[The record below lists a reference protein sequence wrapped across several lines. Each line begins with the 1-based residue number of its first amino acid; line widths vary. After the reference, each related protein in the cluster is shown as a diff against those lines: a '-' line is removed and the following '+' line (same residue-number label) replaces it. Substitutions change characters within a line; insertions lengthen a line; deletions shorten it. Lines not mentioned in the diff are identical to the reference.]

1 MCWIFGVNCPFKRF
15 LLDQAGLNFS
25 FLYVNNL
32 KENIKIQFFVCFR
45 DEMSCTIKHY
55 QYRTPHLTVNVDIVL
70 HCVPSSDFL
79 LVVQSFRH

>member
-1 MCWIFGVNCPFKRF
+1 MNSPFKRF

-32 KENIKIQFFVCFR
+32 KESYSFHVFQR

-55 QYRTPHLTVNVDIVL
+55 QYRTLHLTVNVDIVL
-70 HCVPSSDFL
+70 HCVPLSSKMI
-79 LVVQSFRH
+79 FRL